1 MESTRN
7 DNISKDK
14 VSVDAEVQKLFK
26 RTDGKVSQQDFQN
39 LRNKYNNEELVQ
51 QIEQVFIE
59 RNTEITKKAKKFAQL
74 IREKYANSQYPF
86 HTLLEKAMKYKVKHH
101 LTDEEFSAFQRIY
114 ETELVGL
121 KSPDMVKPTTN
132 VQKVL
137 GNISVDY
144 QGFAKTSAEDY
155 KVLQDILKLHSATKP
170 LHASVKLQSMQYQDC
185 GIEALTGQY
194 NKDMHNVASHVHPVV
209 AALFLPKIPI
219 LEEHFLHSNF
229 ANIVKTRYNKEPFST
244 VADYQLFYAMINDPN
259 DIVCDSRS
267 TLMDLNNRALLQNQ
281 LWNSVLSLRNGQYYN
296 NSFREFI
303 NSIDTCRMNKYD
315 SPDLIYGRH
324 DGTIIKRLLAAFS
337 FAPTVITSMP
347 IYQVYSVNP
356 YQQNLK
362 PSITKVPM
370 INLKLPYSVND
381 NSPVRLADALEQT
394 QLILENGIVVP
405 KQTSI
410 IYSRGV
416 LFFYVDRRSNVVDT
430 ANLSFGLNILP
441 SSISQGLERLN
452 TREVDFDT
460 VFTIKNDQY
469 NLRSVIV
476 SELNQNATRPEDN
489 IVIGSSAMVML
500 HEEPSLNRYQP
511 EYLSYDPY
519 AVSKSSI
526 AGGVLN
532 TRAPIEQMVGVGLSQ
547 SELGF
552 VEKARRYGIIFMY
565 QLVND
570 TTNNIITY

>member
-1 MESTRN
+1 
-7 DNISKDK
+7 
-14 VSVDAEVQKLFK
+14 
-26 RTDGKVSQQDFQN
+26 
-39 LRNKYNNEELVQ
+39 
-51 QIEQVFIE
+51 
-59 RNTEITKKAKKFAQL
+59 
-74 IREKYANSQYPF
+74 
-86 HTLLEKAMKYKVKHH
+86 
-101 LTDEEFSAFQRIY
+101 
-114 ETELVGL
+114 
-121 KSPDMVKPTTN
+121 
-132 VQKVL
+132 
-137 GNISVDY
+137 
-144 QGFAKTSAEDY
+144 
-155 KVLQDILKLHSATKP
+155 
-170 LHASVKLQSMQYQDC
+170 
-185 GIEALTGQY
+185 
-194 NKDMHNVASHVHPVV
+194 
-209 AALFLPKIPI
+209 
-219 LEEHFLHSNF
+219 
-229 ANIVKTRYNKEPFST
+229 
-244 VADYQLFYAMINDPN
+244 
-259 DIVCDSRS
+259 
-267 TLMDLNNRALLQNQ
+267 
-281 LWNSVLSLRNGQYYN
+281 
-296 NSFREFI
+296 
-303 NSIDTCRMNKYD
+303 MNKYD